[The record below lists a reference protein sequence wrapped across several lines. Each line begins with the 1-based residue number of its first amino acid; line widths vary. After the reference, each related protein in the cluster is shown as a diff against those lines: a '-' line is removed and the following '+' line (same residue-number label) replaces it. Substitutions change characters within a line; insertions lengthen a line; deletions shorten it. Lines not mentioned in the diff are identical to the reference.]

1 MVSASE
7 LKQGMALRIQ
17 GQVYKVLEVEAK
29 GGTAK
34 LGGVVKTKLS
44 NVATGR
50 MWEPHFRPQERM
62 EDLEVERY
70 TMEFLFTDADTCTF
84 MNPDNFEQVEIPR
97 TVVGPSAQLLQP
109 GMKLP
114 VEFFE
119 GQPSASYSQ
128 TALRQGLWTRHRQCM
143 RNRTAPG
150 RKRFSTTISRS
161 WCRCSSPRG
170 NLCAWTSEQIIT
182 WKECAARESG
192 AHR

>member
-1 MVSASE
+1 RLATGVAISKRGDQCRWRGVRSLLRRTTHNPPGRRSRAGHSPPEAFVMVSASE

-70 TMEFLFTDADTCTF
+70 TMEFLFTNADTCTF
-84 MNPDNFEQVEIPR
+84 MNPD
-97 TVVGPSAQLLQP
+97 
-109 GMKLP
+109 
-114 VEFFE
+114 
-119 GQPSASYSQ
+119 
-128 TALRQGLWTRHRQCM
+128 
-143 RNRTAPG
+143 
-150 RKRFSTTISRS
+150 
-161 WCRCSSPRG
+161 
-170 NLCAWTSEQIIT
+170 
-182 WKECAARESG
+182 
-192 AHR
+192 